1 MTKDEAQRSRWT
13 FYEVVNFMNAQVANI
28 QKSFLFVEEGEISY
42 FIHRN
47 DFEDASEFDQ
57 CIVGSILEFEE
68 KQGPK
73 GWVGEKVR
81 LIK

>member
-1 MTKDEAQRSRWT
+1 MKAPVT
-13 FYEVVNFMNAQVANI
+13 NL
-28 QKSFLFVEEGEISY
+28 QKSFLFVVKGEISY

-47 DFEDASEFDQ
+47 NFEDASEFDQ

-73 GWVGEKVR
+73 GWLGEKVR

>member
-1 MTKDEAQRSRWT
+1 VHR
-13 FYEVVNFMNAQVANI
+13 NFSGIWRGEFMKAPVASLR
-28 QKSFLFVEEGEISY
+28 KSFLFVKKGEISY

-57 CIVGSILEFEE
+57 CIVGSILVFEE
-68 KQGPK
+68 ELSLS